1 MAWSGGTYTKWNGV
15 GGWVTDSLS
24 YGIVPDR
31 HDTQDTD
38 FQNGINNC
46 LTKDGQNTPTANL
59 PMGGFKHTG
68 AGAATANGQYITYDQ
83 VNDASPIKID
93 FTNDRLGLNT
103 STPAFTL
110 DVNSTNN
117 LGEAIAR
124 FDNSSGGAGLFFR
137 KSRGAAIG
145 TNTIVSTADTI
156 GIISFQGA
164 NGTGYD
170 SAATISCFIDG
181 TPGASNDMPGGL
193 IFSTTPDASAT
204 PAERMRITS
213 AGNVGIGRTPTT
225 NMLELGGQAAPTM
238 SITSN
243 SVSGVDMNFMSNGTT
258 SARINVT
265 SNHDLRFFTNNTFRV
280 AVTATG
286 SLTLNTAGT
295 VIGGDFT
302 NATVTSRN
310 YLQTTTANSLT
321 DVGVLPNGSSTVA
334 GVSVLNNSTATNASY
349 TSIGCNATDSIITA
363 GRNGSGTYLPMT
375 FYANGSE
382 RMRIT
387 TAGRVGIAN
396 NAPAGTLDV
405 SNVEANNIS
414 TAKFVSTIAGDV
426 AQNAVFIGKKDNNST
441 TSQILVQFA
450 INSAAT
456 GSGQIN
462 ANGASACAFGTFS
475 DERLKENI
483 ENLPPQ
489 FSNIM
494 ALRPVEFDY
503 KDGSGHQVGFIAQ
516 EVYPIYPDLIGTRE
530 DGMYTLTDLNKNDAR
545 LIKAFQELA
554 NMVTD
559 LQTRVT
565 ALEGA

>member
-1 MAWSGGTYTKWNGV
+1 MAWSGGTFTRANGATE
-15 GGWVTDSLS
+15 WQDDAAL
-24 YGIVPDR
+24 GIGIEAGL
-31 HDTQDTD
+31 HDAQDNDLAT
-38 FQNGINNC
+38 GINTC

-68 AGAATANGQYITYDQ
+68 AGSASGTGQYTTYNQLQDSTFAAT
-83 VNDASPIKID
+83 VASVAI
-93 FTNDRLGLNT
+93 NNT
-103 STPAFTL
+103 STALLTESLYTADANPGVLAL
-110 DVNSTNN
+110 Q
-117 LGEAIAR
+117 
-124 FDNSSGGAGLFFR
+124 
-137 KSRGAAIG
+137 KSRGATIS
-145 TNTIVSTADTI
+145 TNTIVQNGDALGSI
-156 GIISFQGA
+156 EFRGA
-164 NGTGYD
+164 NGTGYTT
-170 SAATISCFIDG
+170 AAQIRALVDG
-181 TPGASNDMPGGL
+181 VPGATNDMPGAL
-193 IFSTTPDASAT
+193 VFYTTPDGSGT
-204 PAERMRITS
+204 VTERMRIDD
-213 AGNVGIGRTPTT
+213 AGNVGIGRNNPGTYGNLEVGGVANPTLAALSSTGSGAILLLQAVGASETRINT
-225 NMLELGGQAAPTM
+225 NTNHPMNFYTNNLNRFT
-238 SITSN
+238 ITSAG
-243 SVSGVDMNFMSNGTT
+243 SLIMNTT
-258 SARINVT
+258 SAVFAGDF
-265 SNHDLRFFTNNTFRV
+265 SN
-280 AVTATG
+280 A
-286 SLTLNTAGT
+286 TLNNRNAIMSATTNGDTYVDIIPNGTA
-295 VIGGDFT
+295 VISSISCY
-302 NATVTSRN
+302 NSTSR
-310 YLQTTTANSLT
+310 TNS
-321 DVGVLPNGSSTVA
+321 
-334 GVSVLNNSTATNASY
+334 SY
-349 TSIGCNATDSIITA
+349 TALTTNTTQSIIAA
-363 GRNGSGTYLPMT
+363 GRSGTGTYLPLGIFVSGT
-375 FYANGSE
+375 ELVTGTTGG
-382 RMRIT
+382 RI
-387 TAGRVGIAN
+387 GIRN
-396 NAPAGTLDV
+396 TSPAGTLDV

>member
-68 AGAATANGQYITYDQ
+68 AGAATANGQYIIYNQLT
-83 VNDASPIKID
+83 DASPLSVD
-93 FTNDRLGLNT
+93 FANDR
-103 STPAFTL
+103 
-110 DVNSTNN
+110 
-117 LGEAIAR
+117 
-124 FDNSSGGAGLFFR
+124 
-137 KSRGAAIG
+137 
-145 TNTIVSTADTI
+145 
-156 GIISFQGA
+156 
-164 NGTGYD
+164 
-170 SAATISCFIDG
+170 
-181 TPGASNDMPGGL
+181 
-193 IFSTTPDASAT
+193 
-204 PAERMRITS
+204 
-213 AGNVGIGRTPTT
+213 VGIGRAPTT
-225 NMLELGGQAAPTM
+225 NMLELGGQATPTM

-280 AVTATG
+280 AVTAAG

-302 NATVTSRN
+302 NGTLTSRN
-310 YLQTTTANSLT
+310 FLQTTTANSLT

-426 AQNAVFIGKKDNNST
+426 AQNAVFIGKKDNSNA
-441 TSQILVQFA
+441 TSQIFMQFG
-450 INSAAT
+450 INSAGT
-456 GSGQIN
+456 PCGQIN
-462 ANGASACAFGTFS
+462 ANGASTAAFGTYS

-503 KDGSGHQVGFIAQ
+503 KDGSGHQIGFIAQ

-554 NMVTD
+554 NMVTN